1 MVERDRLIA
10 ALEDATHA
18 SSIHNSQPWRFRLV
32 EGGVA
37 VHLDPTVT
45 PRTVDPVGRWA
56 LASIGAVVAN
66 LELALTSRTGRA
78 VVTEITL
85 GDSIPEAAD
94 LAGGAAYGEGPLAIV
109 TLGEAAETTTA
120 MTAAR
125 LHGAIKERHT
135 TRGPLLGGPPTE
147 EEWAELQAAVAW
159 TPGLQATPAGEDLV
173 RALLAL
179 TARAEN
185 ARQEDEEYLEE
196 IQNWVENEAPSG
208 TGIPR
213 AAIGAPDAE
222 GHVPIRDFTQTP
234 MGSSGDG
241 DAVFFEDP
249 PALLV
254 LHAASDTPADQLR
267 AGYAMQRAMLEATA
281 LGLGVGVLGQ
291 ALEEPD
297 YRASVDAA
305 VEESF
310 GAPVV
315 VHQILRLGHPAGTI
329 TYAATPRRPVAELM
343 LD

>member
-94 LAGGAAYGEGPLAIV
+94 LAGGAAYGEGPLAVI

-159 TPGLQATPAGEDLV
+159 APGIQATPASEPLV
-173 RALLAL
+173 RSLLSL
-179 TARAEN
+179 TARAED
-185 ARQEDEEYLEE
+185 ARQEDEDYLEE

-213 AAIGAPDAE
+213 GAIGAPDAE

-241 DAVFFEDP
+241 EAVFFEDP

-254 LHAASDTPADQLR
+254 LHAASDTPVDQLR

-281 LGLGVGVLGQ
+281 LGLGIGVLGQ

-297 YRASVDAA
+297 SRAA
-305 VEESF
+305 VDGAAEESF

-329 TYAATPRRPVAELM
+329 TYAATPRRPVTDLI